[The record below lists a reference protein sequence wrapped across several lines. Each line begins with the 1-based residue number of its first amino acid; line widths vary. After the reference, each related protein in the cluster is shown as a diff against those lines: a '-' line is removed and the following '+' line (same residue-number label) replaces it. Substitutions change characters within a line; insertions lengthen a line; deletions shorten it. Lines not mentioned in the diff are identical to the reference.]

1 MTLQERLQ
9 ADLKQAMK
17 DRDDTRKS
25 VIRFVRAAIHDREIE
40 KQAALDD
47 EGVIEALGRQ
57 AQQRRDSI
65 EAFEKAGRTDLVEK
79 ERAELAVIQGYLPE
93 QMSEDEVADIVKAA
107 ISAIGAAGPQDI
119 GKVMGRV
126 MPQVKGKA
134 PGKMVSGIVQEILR
148 S

>member
-9 ADLKQAMK
+9 ADLRQAMR
-17 DRDDTRKS
+17 DRDETRKS
-25 VIRFVRAAIHDREIE
+25 VIRFIRAAIHDREIE
-40 KQAALDD
+40 KQASLDD
-47 EGVIEALGRQ
+47 EGVIEVLGRQ

-65 EAFEKAGRTDLVEK
+65 EAFEKAGRADLVEK
-79 ERAELAVIQGYLPE
+79 ESAELAIIQEYLPE
-93 QMSEDEVADIVKAA
+93 QLSAEEIADVVKAA
-107 ISAIGAAGPQDI
+107 IADTGAAGPRDI

-134 PGKMVSGIVQEILR
+134 PGKMVSGIVQELLR